1 MQTNVNWWAKPNVN
15 CCEVIYTL
23 CCATEIFIF
32 AAQDPACVT
41 EHTVFCPK
49 IENILNPGKHISPRF
64 RTKNHGPIIIND
76 SEAI

>member
-1 MQTNVNWWAKPNVN
+1 M
-15 CCEVIYTL
+15 
-23 CCATEIFIF
+23 EIFIF